1 MSDKE
6 TYETGIDGYS
16 AKEVFEAAR
25 KSCVGYTYDDLIL
38 LPGYIDFS
46 TDDVSLETQFTR
58 KYKIR
63 TPIISS
69 PMDTVT
75 EHKMAISMAL
85 MGGIGVI
92 HYNNT
97 IEQQAAEVRKV
108 KRFENGFIIDPIT
121 LPEHT
126 IRDVDRIKTERGC
139 SSIPIPW
146 TVLWDPSRR
155 YVEVTRFSYKS
166 RCQVERCHVH

>member
-1 MSDKE
+1 MNKKRYEISHKSDRTLLLRKIAPFDSFKNPSITHTKNIKMSDTE

-108 KRFENGFIIDPIT
+108 KR
-121 LPEHT
+121 
-126 IRDVDRIKTERGC
+126 K
-139 SSIPIPW
+139 
-146 TVLWDPSRR
+146 
-155 YVEVTRFSYKS
+155 
-166 RCQVERCHVH
+166 